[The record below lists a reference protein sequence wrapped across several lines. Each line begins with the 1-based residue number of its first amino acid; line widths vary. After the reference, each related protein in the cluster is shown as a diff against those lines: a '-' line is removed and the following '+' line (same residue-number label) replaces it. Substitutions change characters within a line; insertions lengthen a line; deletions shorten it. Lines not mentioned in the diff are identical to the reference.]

1 MKAEPVKIENAY
13 YRELMEKFPETDP
26 VTYKNWIDEG
36 WHDYVLRKLR
46 ELLLYV
52 RTHAISGLGVK
63 QIRSVV
69 FVPFG
74 GPNLFNRKAS
84 LLLAEIEANQK
95 HWQMPIDEERFDREY
110 RLSGLKRP

>member
-1 MKAEPVKIENAY
+1 
-13 YRELMEKFPETDP
+13 MEKFPETDP
-26 VTYKNWIDEG
+26 ATYKNWMDEG

-69 FVPFG
+69 FEPFG

-95 HWQMPIDEERFDREY
+95 HWQMPIDEERFDKEY
-110 RLSGLKRP
+110 KLSGLRRP